1 MWNYGWMNTA
11 KNMGSGIYILLAGL
25 LCLCLD
31 TLQLVESISSMV
43 DNYLDHKV
51 ICLAEKENQ

>member
-1 MWNYGWMNTA
+1 MNTA